1 MSNSEDYLDD
11 LLNSVSSGRNDQSD
25 IESLL
30 DTVRKDESKAA
41 RERESRKRRRE
52 FGHEFYHEF
61 EAELR
66 KNEADD
72 FIHDFELELDSEDSK
87 NPQETE
93 QHEDQPEDQQ
103 KFVDNIDDIVNEARK
118 RVDEAGESED
128 ASDDVLTSPEE
139 PDLSSDE
146 ENLDEQPQEES
157 GLLEDDFSLGEDLA
171 DETAEPE
178 EATEDKADQSEDEEL
193 IPEDSLDEETEGAS
207 DDGLLDLLSGLS
219 DDEELSDIGE
229 LLKADAD
236 DVAVSDDSVNALDQL
251 GSIEELSDIKEGKKD
266 KEAKEKK
273 KGGFFAKLAALLFGE
288 EEEEQA
294 DVKVPEEGSLGSIS
308 DENLG
313 ILKELDSA
321 KPEEKPKEKKKK
333 KEKEKKPKKEKPK
346 KEKKPKVKKEKK
358 PKEPDLTPP
367 LPKKPVILI
376 AVMAASVFLLIY
388 LGANLTGYSSHI
400 SAAKDAYKAGSYT
413 EAFHQVSGLSVKKA
427 DEDFYN
433 ECHIMAAVQEE
444 YEAYISLM
452 NAGQNEMALDSLIR
466 GVGRHD
472 ALQSNAEDLG
482 ILLEFNQLETQLE
495 QALSDQFNVSPDK
508 ALELYKIRKREDY
521 SIAVKQILKQL
532 GLD

>member
-72 FIHDFELELDSEDSK
+72 FIHDFELELDSEDPK
-87 NPQETE
+87 TPQEAE
-93 QHEDQPEDQQ
+93 QNEKPSEDQQ

-118 RVDEAGESED
+118 RVDEAGEPED
-128 ASDDVLTSPEE
+128 SSDDLLTSVEGS
-139 PDLSSDE
+139 DVSSDE
-146 ENLDEQPQEES
+146 ENLDEQPQDES

-236 DVAVSDDSVNALDQL
+236 DTAVSDDSVNALDQL
-251 GSIEELSDIKEGKKD
+251 GSIDELSDIKEGRKD

-273 KGGFFAKLAALLFGE
+273 KTGFFAKLAALLFGE
-288 EEEEQA
+288 GEEEQA

-308 DENLG
+308 EENLG

-346 KEKKPKVKKEKK
+346 KEKKPKEKK

-400 SAAKDAYKAGSYT
+400 NAAEDAYKAGSYT

-433 ECHIMAAVQEE
+433 ECRIMAVVQEE

-472 ALQSNAEDLG
+472 ALLGDAEKLG